1 MDYGIVAKRII
12 EELGGEKNIK
22 SVMHCMTRLR
32 FVLKDES
39 IVDDE
44 KVKKIKGVMGVM
56 KKGGQYQIIIGNNVS
71 NCYKEV
77 LKLGKFSDSSSSED
91 PTEKKGIVTTVLDVV
106 SGCMSGTMPAIVG
119 AGMVKVLLV
128 ILTTVGLLSDTST
141 TYKILYSLGD
151 ATFYFLPFLLVI
163 SSAKKFNINPYTLA
177 AVIGVMLYPDFTGLV
192 SAGEKISLFGL
203 PVAAASY
210 TYAVIPVIL
219 MAWIMKY
226 IEQFADKITPAV
238 TKNFLRPLLILVIAL
253 PIALVLVGPLGYFGG
268 NILSTVLYAIYDKA
282 AWLAL
287 ALMAAL
293 MPLLVMTGMH
303 WAFVPISILNINTTP
318 GYDALLLVAML
329 SSNLAQGASALAVGI
344 KSKNKDLKQLSFS
357 SAVSAFLAGVTEPAM
372 YGVTLKYK
380 KPLYACMFA
389 GLVGGF
395 YAGLTS
401 LKCYVFATPSV
412 LAMVQF
418 IAPEGGSNM
427 TNALITV
434 AISVILAFV
443 GTWILGFDDPKNEE
457 NEEDGI
463 VKDVKEDS
471 ALEENIENNNE
482 RSVESLISAPIEGKV
497 VSLKQVN
504 DATFSEEIMGKGAAI
519 IPKVGRAV
527 APVNGV
533 VSALFETK
541 HAIGITSDEGVELLI
556 HIGLDTV
563 KLGGEHFTAHIKAGD
578 KVKKGDLLVE
588 FDIDAIKKAGYD
600 IITPVLVTNAYDYKD
615 VLSFIDREVKE
626 KDELLKTI
634 R

>member
-1 MDYGIVAKRII
+1 M
-12 EELGGEKNIK
+12 
-22 SVMHCMTRLR
+22 
-32 FVLKDES
+32 
-39 IVDDE
+39 
-44 KVKKIKGVMGVM
+44 
-56 KKGGQYQIIIGNNVS
+56 
-71 NCYKEV
+71 
-77 LKLGKFSDSSSSED
+77 
-91 PTEKKGIVTTVLDVV
+91 
-106 SGCMSGTMPAIVG
+106 
-119 AGMVKVLLV
+119 
-128 ILTTVGLLSDTST
+128 SDTSQ

-163 SSAKKFNINPYTLA
+163 SSSKKFNINPYTLG

-192 SAGEKISLFGL
+192 ASGEKISLFGL

-210 TYAVIPVIL
+210 TYAVIPVII

-226 IEQFADKITPAV
+226 IEQFADRITPAV
-238 TKNFLRPLLILVIAL
+238 TKNFLKPLLILIIAL

-268 NILSTVLYAIYDKA
+268 NILSSALYAMYDKA

-287 ALMAAL
+287 ALMSAL

-303 WAFVPISILNINTTP
+303 WAFVPISILSINTTP
-318 GYDALLLVAML
+318 GFDTLLLVAML
-329 SSNLAQGASALAVGI
+329 SSNLAQGASCIAVGL

-357 SAVSAFLAGVTEPAM
+357 SAISAFLAGVTEPAM

-395 YAGLTS
+395 YAGLTV

-427 TNALITV
+427 TNALIV
-434 AISVILAFV
+434 AGISVVIAFV

-457 NEEDGI
+457 DEIVEEVNEDNT
-463 VKDVKEDS
+463 
-471 ALEENIENNNE
+471 LEESIENNNE
-482 RSVESLISAPIEGKV
+482 VTVESVVYAPIEGKA
-497 VSLKQVN
+497 VSLKQVD

-519 IPKVGRAV
+519 IPTVGRAV
-527 APVNGV
+527 APVDGV

-541 HAIGITSDEGVELLI
+541 HAIGITSEDGVELLI

-563 KLGGEHFTAHIKAGD
+563 KLGGKHFTAHIKAGD

-588 FDIDAIKKAGYD
+588 FDIEAIKKAGYD
-600 IITPVLVTNAYDYKD
+600 TITPVLVTNAYDYKD
-615 VLSFIDREVKE
+615 VLSLIDRDVKE
-626 KDELLKTI
+626 KEELIKATK
-634 R
+634 

>member
-1 MDYGIVAKRII
+1 MDYSVVAKRII
-12 EELGGEKNIK
+12 EELGGEKNVN

-56 KKGGQYQIIIGNNVS
+56 KKGGQYQVIIGNNVGT
-71 NCYKEV
+71 CYKEI
-77 LKLGKFSDSSSSED
+77 LKLGNFSDSSSSSEG
-91 PTEKKGIVTTVLDVV
+91 TKEKKGIVTTVLDVV
-106 SGCMSGTMPAIVG
+106 SGCMSGTMPALVG

-128 ILTTVGLLSDTST
+128 ILTTIGVLSTESQSYT
-141 TYKILYSLGD
+141 ILNALGD

-163 SSAKKFNINPYTLA
+163 SSSKKFNINPYTLG
-177 AVIGVMLYPDFTGLV
+177 AVVGVMLYPDFIELAG
-192 SAGEKISLFGL
+192 SGEKISLFGL

-210 TYAVIPVIL
+210 TYSVIPVII

-226 IEQFADKITPAV
+226 IEQFADRITPAV
-238 TKNFLRPLLILVIAL
+238 TKNFLRPLLILLISL

-268 NILSTVLYAIYDKA
+268 NILSSVLYAIYDKA

-287 ALMAAL
+287 ALMAGL

-303 WAFVPISILNINTTP
+303 WAFVPIALLNISDP

-357 SAVSAFLAGVTEPAM
+357 AAISAFLAGVTEPAM

-395 YAGLTS
+395 YSGLTA
-401 LKCYVFATPSV
+401 LKCYVFATPSA

-427 TNALITV
+427 RNALITAGISV
-434 AISVILAFV
+434 AIAFV
-443 GTWILGFDDPKNEE
+443 GTLILGFDDPKNEE
-457 NEEDGI
+457 DEIVEEVNEDNT
-463 VKDVKEDS
+463 
-471 ALEENIENNNE
+471 LEESIENNNE
-482 RSVESLISAPIEGKV
+482 ITVESVVCAPIEGKA
-497 VSLKQVN
+497 VSLKQVD

-519 IPKVGRAV
+519 IPAVGRAV
-527 APVNGV
+527 APVDGV

-541 HAIGITSDEGVELLI
+541 HAIGITSDDGVEVLI

-588 FDIDAIKKAGYD
+588 FDIEAIKKAGYD
-600 IITPVLVTNAYDYKD
+600 TITPVLVTNAHDYKD
-615 VLSFIDREVKE
+615 VLSFIDRDVKE
-626 KDELLKTI
+626 KEELLKAT

>member
-1 MDYGIVAKRII
+1 MDYSVVAKRII
-12 EELGGEKNIK
+12 EELGGEKNVN

-56 KKGGQYQIIIGNNVS
+56 KKGGQYQVIIGNNVGT
-71 NCYKEV
+71 CYKEI
-77 LKLGKFSDSSSSED
+77 LKLGNFSDSSSSSEG
-91 PTEKKGIVTTVLDVV
+91 TKEKKGIVTTVLDVV
-106 SGCMSGTMPAIVG
+106 SGCMSGTMPALVG

-128 ILTTVGLLSDTST
+128 ILTTIGLLSDTSQ
-141 TYKILYSLGD
+141 TYKMLYSLGD

-192 SAGEKISLFGL
+192 ASGEKISLFGL

-210 TYAVIPVIL
+210 TYAVIPVII

-238 TKNFLRPLLILVIAL
+238 TKNFLKPLLILIIAL

-268 NILSTVLYAIYDKA
+268 NILSSVLYAIYDKA
-282 AWLAL
+282 SWLAL

-303 WAFVPISILNINTTP
+303 WAFVPIALININTTP
-318 GYDALLLVAML
+318 GFDTLLLVAML
-329 SSNLAQGASALAVGI
+329 SSNLAQGASCVAVGL

-357 SAVSAFLAGVTEPAM
+357 SAISAFLAGVTEPAM

-395 YAGLTS
+395 YAGLTA
-401 LKCYVFATPSV
+401 LKCYVFATPSA

-418 IAPEGGSNM
+418 ISPEGGSNM
-427 TNALITV
+427 RNALITAGISV
-434 AISVILAFV
+434 AIAFV

-457 NEEDGI
+457 DEIVEEVNEDNT
-463 VKDVKEDS
+463 
-471 ALEENIENNNE
+471 LEESIENNNE
-482 RSVESLISAPIEGKV
+482 ITVESVVCAPIEGKA
-497 VSLKQVN
+497 VSLKQVD

-519 IPKVGRAV
+519 IPAVGRAV
-527 APVNGV
+527 APVDGV

-541 HAIGITSDEGVELLI
+541 HAIGITSDDGVEVLI

-588 FDIDAIKKAGYD
+588 FDIEAIKKAGYD
-600 IITPVLVTNAYDYKD
+600 TITPVLVTNAHDYKD
-615 VLSFIDREVKE
+615 VLSFIDRDVKE
-626 KDELLKTI
+626 KEELLKAT

>member
-1 MDYGIVAKRII
+1 MDYSVVAKRII
-12 EELGGEKNIK
+12 EELGGEKNVN

-56 KKGGQYQIIIGNNVS
+56 KKGGQYQVIIGNNVGT
-71 NCYKEV
+71 CYKEI
-77 LKLGKFSDSSSSED
+77 LKLGNFSDSSSSSEG
-91 PTEKKGIVTTVLDVV
+91 TKEKKGIVTTVLDVV
-106 SGCMSGTMPAIVG
+106 SGCMSGTMPALVG

-128 ILTTVGLLSDTST
+128 ILTTIGVLSTESQSYT
-141 TYKILYSLGD
+141 ILNALGD

-163 SSAKKFNINPYTLA
+163 SSSKKFNINPYTLG
-177 AVIGVMLYPDFTGLV
+177 AVVGVMLYPDFIELAG
-192 SAGEKISLFGL
+192 SGEKISLFGL

-210 TYAVIPVIL
+210 TYSVIPVII

-226 IEQFADKITPAV
+226 IEQFADRITPAV
-238 TKNFLRPLLILVIAL
+238 TKNFLRPLLILLISL

-268 NILSTVLYAIYDKA
+268 NILSSVLYAIYDKA

-287 ALMAAL
+287 ALMAGL

-303 WAFVPISILNINTTP
+303 WAFVPIALLNISDP

-357 SAVSAFLAGVTEPAM
+357 AAISAFLAGVTEPAM

-395 YAGLTS
+395 YSGLTA
-401 LKCYVFATPSV
+401 LKCYVFATPSA

-427 TNALITV
+427 RNALITAGISV
-434 AISVILAFV
+434 AIAFV

-457 NEEDGI
+457 DEIVEEVNEDNT
-463 VKDVKEDS
+463 
-471 ALEENIENNNE
+471 LEESIENNNE
-482 RSVESLISAPIEGKV
+482 ITVESVVCAPIEGKA
-497 VSLKQVN
+497 VSLKQVD

-519 IPKVGRAV
+519 IPAVGRAV
-527 APVNGV
+527 APVDGV

-541 HAIGITSDEGVELLI
+541 HAIGITSDDGVEVLI

-588 FDIDAIKKAGYD
+588 FDIEAIKKAGYD
-600 IITPVLVTNAYDYKD
+600 TITPVLVTNAHDYKD
-615 VLSFIDREVKE
+615 VLSFIDRDVKE
-626 KDELLKTI
+626 KEELLKAT

>member
-1 MDYGIVAKRII
+1 MDYSVVAKRII
-12 EELGGEKNIK
+12 EELGGEKNVN

-56 KKGGQYQIIIGNNVS
+56 KKGGQYQVIIGNNVGT
-71 NCYKEV
+71 CYKEI
-77 LKLGKFSDSSSSED
+77 LKLGNFSDSSSSSEG
-91 PTEKKGIVTTVLDVV
+91 TKEKKGIVTTVLDVV
-106 SGCMSGTMPAIVG
+106 SGCMSGTMPALVG

-128 ILTTVGLLSDTST
+128 ILTTIGLLSDTSQ
-141 TYKILYSLGD
+141 TYKMLYSLGD

-192 SAGEKISLFGL
+192 ASGEKISLFGL

-210 TYAVIPVIL
+210 TYAVIPVII

-238 TKNFLRPLLILVIAL
+238 TKNFLKPLLILIIAL
-253 PIALVLVGPLGYFGG
+253 PIAIVLVGPLGYFGG
-268 NILSTVLYAIYDKA
+268 NILSSVLYAIYDKA
-282 AWLAL
+282 SWLAL

-303 WAFVPISILNINTTP
+303 WAFVPIALININTTP
-318 GYDALLLVAML
+318 GFDTLLLVAML
-329 SSNLAQGASALAVGI
+329 SSNLAQGASCVAVGL

-357 SAVSAFLAGVTEPAM
+357 SAISAFLAGVTEPAM
-372 YGVTLKYK
+372 YGVNLALK

-389 GLVGGF
+389 GLVGGC
-395 YAGLTS
+395 YAGLTA
-401 LKCYVFATPSV
+401 LKCYVFATPSA

-427 TNALITV
+427 RNALITAGISV
-434 AISVILAFV
+434 AIAFV

-457 NEEDGI
+457 DEIVEEVNEDNT
-463 VKDVKEDS
+463 
-471 ALEENIENNNE
+471 LEESIENNNE
-482 RSVESLISAPIEGKV
+482 ITVESVVCAPIEGKA
-497 VSLKQVN
+497 VSLKQVD

-519 IPKVGRAV
+519 IPAVGRAV
-527 APVNGV
+527 APVDGV

-541 HAIGITSDEGVELLI
+541 HAIGITSDDGVEVLI

-588 FDIDAIKKAGYD
+588 FDIEAIKKAGYD
-600 IITPVLVTNAYDYKD
+600 TITPVLVTNAHDYKD
-615 VLSFIDREVKE
+615 VLSFIDRDVKE
-626 KDELLKTI
+626 KEELLKAT

>member
-1 MDYGIVAKRII
+1 MDYSVVAKRII
-12 EELGGEKNIK
+12 EELGGEKNVN

-32 FVLKDES
+32 FTLKDES

-56 KKGGQYQIIIGNNVS
+56 KKGGQYQIIIGNNVGT
-71 NCYKEV
+71 CYKEL
-77 LKLGKFSDSSSSED
+77 LKLGNFSDSNSNSEESK
-91 PTEKKGIVTTVLDVV
+91 EKKGIVTTVLDVV
-106 SGCMSGTMPAIVG
+106 SGCMSGTMPALVG

-128 ILTTVGLLSDTST
+128 ILTTIGLLSDTSQ

-163 SSAKKFNINPYTLA
+163 SSSKKFNINPYTLG

-192 SAGEKISLFGL
+192 ASGEKISLFGL

-210 TYAVIPVIL
+210 TYAVIPVII

-226 IEQFADKITPAV
+226 IEQFADRITPAV
-238 TKNFLRPLLILVIAL
+238 TKNFLKPLLILIIAL

-268 NILSTVLYAIYDKA
+268 NILSSALYAMYDKA

-287 ALMAAL
+287 ALMSAL

-303 WAFVPISILNINTTP
+303 WAFVPISILSINTTP
-318 GYDALLLVAML
+318 GFDTLLLVAML
-329 SSNLAQGASALAVGI
+329 SSNLAQGASCIAVGL

-357 SAVSAFLAGVTEPAM
+357 SAISAFLAGVTEPAM

-395 YAGLTS
+395 YAGLTV

-427 TNALITV
+427 TNALIV
-434 AISVILAFV
+434 AGISVVIAFV

-457 NEEDGI
+457 DEIVEEVNEDNT
-463 VKDVKEDS
+463 
-471 ALEENIENNNE
+471 LEESIENNNE
-482 RSVESLISAPIEGKV
+482 VTVESVVYAPIEGKA
-497 VSLKQVN
+497 VSLKQVD

-519 IPKVGRAV
+519 IPTVGRAV
-527 APVNGV
+527 APVDGV

-541 HAIGITSDEGVELLI
+541 HAIGITSEDGVELLI

-563 KLGGEHFTAHIKAGD
+563 KLGGKHFTAHIKA
-578 KVKKGDLLVE
+578 
-588 FDIDAIKKAGYD
+588 
-600 IITPVLVTNAYDYKD
+600 
-615 VLSFIDREVKE
+615 
-626 KDELLKTI
+626 
-634 R
+634 

>member
-1 MDYGIVAKRII
+1 MDYGVVAKKIL
-12 EELGGEKNIK
+12 EEIGGEKNVN

-32 FVLKDES
+32 FTLKDES

-56 KKGGQYQIIIGNNVS
+56 KKGGQYQIIIGNSVGT
-71 NCYKEV
+71 CYKEL
-77 LKLGKFSDSSSSED
+77 LKLGNFSEASNNSEESK
-91 PTEKKGIVTTVLDVV
+91 EKKGIITTVLDVV
-106 SGCMSGTMPAIVG
+106 SGCMSGTMPALVG

-128 ILTTVGLLSDTST
+128 ILTTIGLLSDTSQ

-163 SSAKKFNINPYTLA
+163 SSSKKFNINPYTLA

-192 SAGEKISLFGL
+192 ASGDKISLFGL

-210 TYAVIPVIL
+210 TYAVIPVII

-238 TKNFLRPLLILVIAL
+238 TKNFLKPLLILIIAL

-268 NILSTVLYAIYDKA
+268 NILSSALYAMYDKA

-303 WAFVPISILNINTTP
+303 WAFVPISILSINTTP
-318 GYDALLLVAML
+318 GFDTLLLVAML
-329 SSNLAQGASALAVGI
+329 SSNLAQGASCVAVGL

-357 SAVSAFLAGVTEPAM
+357 SAISAFLAGVTEPAM

-395 YAGLTS
+395 YAGLTA

-427 TNALITV
+427 INALIV
-434 AISVILAFV
+434 AGISVVIAFV

-457 NEEDGI
+457 DEIVEEVNEDNT
-463 VKDVKEDS
+463 
-471 ALEENIENNNE
+471 LEENIENNNVVP
-482 RSVESLISAPIEGKV
+482 VESVICAPIEGKA

-519 IPKVGRAV
+519 IPTVGRAV
-527 APVNGV
+527 APVDGV

-541 HAIGITSDEGVELLI
+541 HAIGITSEDGVELLI

-563 KLGGEHFTAHIKAGD
+563 KLGGKHFTAHIKAGD

-588 FDIDAIKKAGYD
+588 FDIEAIKKAGYD
-600 IITPVLVTNAYDYKD
+600 TITPVLVTNAYDYKD
-615 VLSFIDREVKE
+615 VLSYIDRDVKE
-626 KDELLKTI
+626 KEELIKAVK
-634 R
+634 

>member
-1 MDYGIVAKRII
+1 MDYSVVAKRII
-12 EELGGEKNIK
+12 EELGGEKNVN

-56 KKGGQYQIIIGNNVS
+56 KKGGQYQVIIGNNVGT
-71 NCYKEV
+71 CYKEI
-77 LKLGKFSDSSSSED
+77 LKLGNFSDSSSSSEG
-91 PTEKKGIVTTVLDVV
+91 TKEKKGIVTTVLDVV
-106 SGCMSGTMPAIVG
+106 SGCMSGTMPALVG

-128 ILTTVGLLSDTST
+128 ILTTIGLLSDTSQ
-141 TYKILYSLGD
+141 TYKMLYSLGD

-192 SAGEKISLFGL
+192 ASGEKISLFGL

-210 TYAVIPVIL
+210 TYAVIPVII

-238 TKNFLRPLLILVIAL
+238 TKNFLKPLLILIIAL

-268 NILSTVLYAIYDKA
+268 NILSSVLYAIYDKA
-282 AWLAL
+282 SWLAL

-303 WAFVPISILNINTTP
+303 WAFVPIALININTTP
-318 GYDALLLVAML
+318 GFDTLLLVAML
-329 SSNLAQGASALAVGI
+329 SSNLAQGASCVAVGL

-357 SAVSAFLAGVTEPAM
+357 SAISAFLAGVTEPAM

-395 YAGLTS
+395 YAGLTA
-401 LKCYVFATPSV
+401 LKCYVFATPSA

-418 IAPEGGSNM
+418 ISPEGGSNM
-427 TNALITV
+427 RNALITAGISV
-434 AISVILAFV
+434 AIAFV

-457 NEEDGI
+457 DEIVEEVNEDNT
-463 VKDVKEDS
+463 
-471 ALEENIENNNE
+471 LEESIENNNE
-482 RSVESLISAPIEGKV
+482 ITVESVVCAPIEGKA
-497 VSLKQVN
+497 VSLKQVD

-519 IPKVGRAV
+519 IPAVGRAV
-527 APVNGV
+527 APVDGV

-541 HAIGITSDEGVELLI
+541 HAIGITSDDGVEVLI

-563 KLGGEHFTAHIKAGD
+563 KLGGEHFTAYIKAGD

-588 FDIDAIKKAGYD
+588 FDIEAIKKAGYD
-600 IITPVLVTNAYDYKD
+600 TITPVLVTNAHDYKD
-615 VLSFIDREVKE
+615 VLSFIDRDVKE
-626 KDELLKTI
+626 KEELLKAT